1 MISHA
6 EKKMNLNFLTAL
18 NKYFVFKEWHVIIQ
32 MSIQFVCQREQ
43 FFFNNYRSMYLDS
56 SACETV
62 GWYVDI
68 FNSIVYLFLYFFL
81 KYEIDCNS
89 CRNWQDSI
97 NLSYPVKKNPDP
109 VPIIMMYA
117 QFNRSLW
124 DEKIWY
130 IIIWQEIILYRS
142 HHAFQNS

>member
-1 MISHA
+1 MWIWFLML
-6 EKKMNLNFLTAL
+6 KKNELKFFLTAL

-32 MSIQFVCQREQ
+32 MSFQFVCQREH
-43 FFFNNYRSMYLDS
+43 FLLLNNYRSMYLDS

-68 FNSIVYLFLYFFL
+68 FNPTVYLFLYFFF

-124 DEKIWY
+124 DEKIK
-130 IIIWQEIILYRS
+130 WQEIILYRS